1 MSDPSDLSRRERQ
14 IMDAVYSL
22 GEATVKQVV
31 ETIPDPPTSMSV
43 RRLMQILV
51 EKGQGKGR
59 EVSYRPRK
67 AKAEAGQS
75 ALQGVLETFFGGSLE
90 NAVVTHLVASKK
102 GISAA
107 ERKRLMAMIEQSKKE
122 GN

>member
-1 MSDPSDLSRRERQ
+1 M
-14 IMDAVYSL
+14 
-22 GEATVKQVV
+22 
-31 ETIPDPPTSMSV
+31 
-43 RRLMQILV
+43 
-51 EKGQGKGR
+51 
-59 EVSYRPRK
+59 
-67 AKAEAGQS
+67 
-75 ALQGVLETFFGGSLE
+75 LETFFGGSLE

>member
-43 RRLMQILV
+43 RRLMHILV

-75 ALQGVLETFFGGSLE
+75 ALQGVLETFFGALSRTPWLPIWSQARRASAQRSARGSW
-90 NAVVTHLVASKK
+90 
-102 GISAA
+102 
-107 ERKRLMAMIEQSKKE
+107 R
-122 GN
+122 

>member
-22 GEATVKQVV
+22 GEATVK
-31 ETIPDPPTSMSV
+31 TIPDPPTSMSV
-43 RRLMQILV
+43 RRLMHILV

-90 NAVVTHLVASKK
+90 NAVATHLVASKK

>member
-22 GEATVKQVV
+22 GEATVK
-31 ETIPDPPTSMSV
+31 TIPDPPTSMSV
-43 RRLMQILV
+43 RRLMHILV

-75 ALQGVLETFFGGSLE
+75 ALQGVLETFFGALSRTPWLPIWSQARRASAQRSARGSW
-90 NAVVTHLVASKK
+90 
-102 GISAA
+102 
-107 ERKRLMAMIEQSKKE
+107 R
-122 GN
+122 

>member
-22 GEATVKQVV
+22 GEATVK
-31 ETIPDPPTSMSV
+31 TIPDPPTSMSV

-75 ALQGVLETFFGGSLE
+75 ALQGMLETFFGALSRTPWLPIWSQARRASAQRSARGSW
-90 NAVVTHLVASKK
+90 
-102 GISAA
+102 
-107 ERKRLMAMIEQSKKE
+107 R
-122 GN
+122 